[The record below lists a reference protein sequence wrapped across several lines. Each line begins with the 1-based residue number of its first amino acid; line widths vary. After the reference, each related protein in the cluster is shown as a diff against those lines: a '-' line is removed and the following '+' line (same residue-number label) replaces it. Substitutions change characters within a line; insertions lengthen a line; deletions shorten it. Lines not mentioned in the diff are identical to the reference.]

1 MASLSPP
8 HYKVPWSRPG
18 EFGEI
23 EIEIRRSKK
32 AKRRRIADQPVS
44 GGAGD
49 VVVVE
54 LGGAGGAVPGHRLDR
69 LRGLVLQLLPAGRPQ
84 LQAQECRGFEL

>member
-1 MASLSPP
+1 MASISPP

-23 EIEIRRSKK
+23 IEIEIRRSKK
-32 AKRRRIADQPVS
+32 AKRVADQPVS

-69 LRGLVLQLLPAGRPQ
+69 LRGLVI
-84 LQAQECRGFEL
+84 